1 MVTTRLYLDSR
12 CSTTGTA
19 TMKVIVRKERKQ
31 AFLNLGIKVPI
42 NDWDAVK
49 EQYTGSVKALG
60 FVIRQK
66 KLDVDNIIY
75 DMMRDGKAETMSAME
90 IRDSINSIIYPEI
103 KTTKEDDT
111 LFVARF
117 KAYIESC
124 KTEGTRS
131 IYSQTLDKVLKFDKK
146 ALSLKFE
153 DITKRWLTDFDTFL
167 SKTMKSENAKAVHY
181 RNIRTIFNAAIDDEI
196 TTNYPFRKFKI
207 KSTETKKR
215 SLSVEQLRLFINA
228 EIEDWQERYRDIFM
242 LSFMLCG
249 INIVDLCNLKH
260 IENGRIEY
268 RRAKTHKLYSIKVEK
283 EAMAIIN
290 KYKGKDWLLNI
301 MDNYGKSCDFNRR
314 LKRGLDAIIDH
325 INKNLDKKELLPRI
339 SSYWARHSWATI
351 AAELD
356 IPIETISAAL
366 GHSYGCTTTS
376 IYIKFNQKKVDTANR
391 KVLDFILNK

>member
-1 MVTTRLYLDSR
+1 
-12 CSTTGTA
+12 
-19 TMKVIVRKERKQ
+19 MKVIVRKERKQ

-49 EQYTGSVKALG
+49 EQYVGSVKALG

-90 IRDSINSIIYPEI
+90 IRDSINSIIYPEVI
-103 KTTKEDDT
+103 TPKEDDT

-117 KAYIESC
+117 RAYIETC
-124 KTEGTRS
+124 KTDGTRS
-131 IYSQTLDKVLKFDKK
+131 IYRQTLDKVLKFDKK
-146 ALSLKFE
+146 ALTLKFE

-268 RRAKTHKLYSIKVEK
+268 RRAKTHKLY
-283 EAMAIIN
+283 
-290 KYKGKDWLLNI
+290 
-301 MDNYGKSCDFNRR
+301 
-314 LKRGLDAIIDH
+314 
-325 INKNLDKKELLPRI
+325 
-339 SSYWARHSWATI
+339 
-351 AAELD
+351 
-356 IPIETISAAL
+356 
-366 GHSYGCTTTS
+366 
-376 IYIKFNQKKVDTANR
+376 
-391 KVLDFILNK
+391 